1 MRQKTPGLNECLPD
15 DERFRKLHD
24 LSLDGIALV
33 KSVRDASGA
42 IVDFACEYLNPVAE
56 HLVGR
61 PRAELYGQT
70 LTAVF
75 PGVITNGLLAQLL
88 AVATDGEPRV
98 FEQHYQSDGLDA
110 WYRNMVVRLDDGL
123 AISFSDIT
131 VQKQSEVAGKAQAA
145 QIELQGRML
154 DAVGQAVIATD
165 EIGTILYWNHS
176 AELIYGWGSAEVL
189 GRNVTVLLKLPQ
201 DPAIDTAMRAT
212 LSTGR
217 SWSGEITA
225 SRRDGTRL
233 EVFVTNSVFHDPQ
246 GTPLGVIGV
255 SADIT
260 QRKRAVL
267 EQAQLLV
274 LSTALAES
282 VTSTQVATAIFTHVH
297 TALGAYTGMVVL
309 LAEDGQTLEILGTFG
324 YPAELTGHQQSL
336 ALTQPVPLA
345 EAMHSGLPVW
355 VESPAEFAARYPQLL
370 VLQPQLG
377 AGVAFPLG
385 LPQRMIG
392 ALNISFAA
400 PRVFSA
406 DDRVYLQ
413 MIAQQCTQAL
423 DRARIYEAERR
434 AHLAAEEAVRMR
446 DELIG
451 LISHD
456 LRNPLTVILGQTR
469 LIAKQTE
476 HLDDGLGSKL
486 DARLTVI
493 RNMVNQMD
501 GQIDD
506 LLDGARLRAGQTLT
520 LNRQPLDLVAL
531 VNESVLMVRPTSTRH
546 KIEFVAPHAPL
557 VCFGDQRRLARIFA
571 NLLRNAII
579 YSPRGGTITVTVTDE
594 TDATG
599 AWCVVSVQ
607 DTGIG
612 IPLTDV
618 PHVFERFYR
627 GTNVTGKIRGTGLGL
642 ASVRHIIEQH
652 DGRVEVMSVEGQ
664 GSTFTVR
671 LPLGTETHS

>member
-1 MRQKTPGLNECLPD
+1 MRQETPGLNECLPD
-15 DERFRKLHD
+15 NERFRKLHD

-33 KSVRDASGA
+33 KSVRDASGVV
-42 IVDFACEYLNPVAE
+42 VDFACEYLNPVAE
-56 HLVGR
+56 RLVGR
-61 PRAELYGQT
+61 PRAELYGQR

-75 PGVITNGLLAQLL
+75 PSVLANGLLARLL
-88 AVATDGEPRV
+88 AVAADGGPQV
-98 FEQHYQSDGLDA
+98 FEQHYQGDGLDA
-110 WYRNMVVRLDDGL
+110 WYRNMVVRFNDEL
-123 AISFSDIT
+123 AITFNDIT
-131 VQKQSEVAGKAQAA
+131 AQKKSELAGKAQAA
-145 QIELQGRML
+145 RIELQGHML

-165 EIGTILYWNHS
+165 ETGAILYWNHS
-176 AELIYGWGSAEVL
+176 AELIYGWSSAEVL
-189 GRNVTVLLKLPQ
+189 GRDVTALLKLPQ
-201 DPAIDTAMRAT
+201 DPAIGTAMRAA
-212 LSTGR
+212 LSTGQ

-225 SRRDGTRL
+225 SHRDGTRL
-233 EVFVTNSVFHDPQ
+233 EVFVTNSLFCDPQ

-282 VTSTQVATAIFTHVH
+282 VTPAQVAAAIFTHVH
-297 TALGAYTGMVVL
+297 AALGAYTGMVIL

-324 YPAELTGHQQSL
+324 YSAELTSQQRDL

-345 EAMHSGLPVW
+345 EAIHSELPVW

-370 VLQPQLG
+370 VLQPELG

-385 LPQRMIG
+385 LPQRMLG
-392 ALNISFAA
+392 ALSISFAA

-413 MIAQQCTQAL
+413 MVAQQCTQAL
-423 DRARIYEAERR
+423 DRAWVYEAERR

-446 DELIG
+446 DEIIS

-476 HLDDGLGSKL
+476 HLDDELGSKL
-486 DARLTVI
+486 DTRLTVI
-493 RNMVNQMD
+493 RTMVTQMD

-506 LLDGARLRAGQTLT
+506 LLDGARLRAGQALA
-520 LNRQPLDLVAL
+520 LNQQPLDLVAL
-531 VNESVLMVRPTSTRH
+531 VYENVLTVRPTSTRH
-546 KIEFVAPHAPL
+546 KIEFVAPHVPL
-557 VCFGDQRRLARIFA
+557 VCLGDQRRLARIFA

-579 YSPRGGTITVTVTDE
+579 YSPRGGTITVTVASE
-594 TDATG
+594 ADATG
-599 AWCVVSVQ
+599 AWRVVSVQ

-612 IPLTDV
+612 IPLSDM
-618 PHVFERFYR
+618 PYVFERFYR

-652 DGRVEVMSVEGQ
+652 QGRIEVVSVEGQ

-671 LPLGTETHS
+671 LPSPSV